1 MGQPEPLFPGA
12 GSLPREHGVRLDGP
26 LRGGGGGRRH
36 RAGGQ
41 GRRDRG
47 RRLDAHEQ
55 RGEHRGPVR
64 GARGLD
70 RPQRRR
76 LRDGRPRHARQR
88 LLTRGD
94 SLSEGRLRGR
104 RASDGRA
111 RPRGHDGGRARGASS
126 GSARRPGALRR
137 GRRGG
142 SGRAVARAG
151 ARKEPHEARQGI
163 DRGRTMT
170 IDSVGIRAVAV
181 HFPRGVRT
189 NRFWYNHH
197 PEIVAAVVAKKKQ
210 RIWAAPERKPDD
222 AADPNDT
229 FDAEMAAYLIDPFRG
244 TIERRVRA
252 PGESSLTLET
262 TVAKK
267 AMAAAQLEP
276 KDIDLLIVSS
286 FLPDH
291 FECMDAQYVA
301 RDLGLRGMAFN
312 LESACASAMV
322 GLQTACGLV
331 KSGQYRN
338 VLVVASCTYSRDTDT
353 RDTISWTSGD
363 GAGAFVV
370 SEVEKG
376 YGRLGGKGIHTGGT
390 CGKLWFENY

>member
-1 MGQPEPLFPGA
+1 
-12 GSLPREHGVRLDGP
+12 
-26 LRGGGGGRRH
+26 
-36 RAGGQ
+36 
-41 GRRDRG
+41 
-47 RRLDAHEQ
+47 
-55 RGEHRGPVR
+55 
-64 GARGLD
+64 
-70 RPQRRR
+70 
-76 LRDGRPRHARQR
+76 
-88 LLTRGD
+88 
-94 SLSEGRLRGR
+94 
-104 RASDGRA
+104 
-111 RPRGHDGGRARGASS
+111 
-126 GSARRPGALRR
+126 
-137 GRRGG
+137 
-142 SGRAVARAG
+142 
-151 ARKEPHEARQGI
+151 
-163 DRGRTMT
+163 MT

-197 PEIVAAVVAKKKQ
+197 PEIVAAVEAKKKQ

-229 FDAEMAAYLIDPFRG
+229 FDAEMAAYLNDPFRG
-244 TIERRVRA
+244 TIERRVLA

-291 FECMDAQYVA
+291 FGCMDAPYVA

-390 CGKLWFENY
+390 CGKLWFENYARDDGTLWFRLLSSPDAGKALRDTAAEFLLECCHGALRDAGVTLNDIDHFVFNTPVAWYSKFCARTLGIDPERPIVNTYPKYANCGPALLTSNLYHAAREMPFKKGDLVLMYSVGSISSAGAIVVRWGDVALGPEPEPPEIVCD